1 MGIVWLAHDEYLHR
15 DVAIKEIQPR
25 GREIRDSDPEVR
37 RTLREAR
44 AAAKLSEHPGIITV
58 HDVVTD
64 ERGLPWIVMQ
74 LLSGRSLGETLD
86 LDGPMPVNQAAAISV
101 QVLQALEYAH
111 ANGVL
116 HRDVKP
122 GNVMLVGDKVVLTDF
137 GIAVIDGASALTATG
152 QIPGA
157 PEYIAP
163 ERILGEEA
171 LPSADLWSVGIT
183 LYGMV
188 VGQTPF
194 HRTDIQA
201 TLAAAL
207 SQEPDSHPSVGR
219 LWPVIQGLLR
229 KKPAERWTARQAIDK
244 LTEIAA
250 LPAPAPDT
258 TRARLEYPTKD
269 EDPAGAITVID
280 DTTPNTRTQPP
291 PLPPLIT
298 RARPDDPTLDPFPM
312 PRKPRSKHGL
322 LIAAGIV
329 FTVGAI
335 VAAVILVS
343 QWLSDWNP
351 GGSPTTT
358 RQTTAGLAP
367 VSLKSYPEP
376 DLGFH
381 IGIPPDWQREPS
393 SDGPVRYVAW
403 KGKED
408 DPKVGTLNVRVLR
421 DTSRPGV
428 SALTYLSD
436 EAKTQ
441 GESQDNV
448 DFQKIVL
455 EDNGGSAIL
464 EYTHRTAAG
473 STRFHT
479 WVQAFSRGT
488 TVYTLTFSLFAN
500 DESTLRKQ
508 WQDAEQLVA
517 QIRNSFR
524 LS

>member
-86 LDGPMPVNQAAAISV
+86 HGGPMPVNQAAAIAV

-111 ANGVL
+111 NNGVL

-122 GNVMLVGDKVVLTDF
+122 GNVMLVGDKAVLTDF

-188 VGQTPF
+188 VGRTPF

-207 SQEPDSHPSVGR
+207 SQEPDSHPGVGR

-250 LPAPAPDT
+250 LPAPAPDA
-258 TRARLEYPTKD
+258 TRVRLEYPTKD

-298 RARPDDPTLDPFPM
+298 RAAPDDPTLDPFPA
-312 PRKPRSKHGL
+312 PREPRLKHGL
-322 LIAAGIV
+322 LTAAGIV
-329 FTVGAI
+329 FTVVVI
-335 VAAVILVS
+335 VAAAILVS
-343 QWLSDWNP
+343 KWLGDQNP

-358 RQTTAGLAP
+358 QPVTTTRPP
-367 VSLKSYPEP
+367 VALNTFTES
-376 DLGFH
+376 DFR

-408 DPKVGTLNVRVLR
+408 DPTVGTLNVRVLQ

-428 SALTYLSD
+428 SALTYLTD

-441 GESQDNV
+441 SESQDNI
-448 DFQKIVL
+448 DFQPIGPDGDG
-455 EDNGGSAIL
+455 ESAVL
-464 EYTHRTAAG
+464 EYTHGTAAG

-479 WVQAFSRGT
+479 WVQAFSQGT
-488 TVYTLTFSLFAN
+488 TVYTLTFSLFAG
-500 DESTLRKQ
+500 DAQTLQHR
-508 WQDAEQLVA
+508 WQDTQPLVA
-517 QIRNSFR
+517 QIRDSFR
-524 LS
+524 PNR